1 MQFPWCFKI
10 GHWKVD
16 YDLIAAHALLCAIE
30 ANPEAQKK
38 AESGVYRRCCQT
50 AMFLSAVPQS
60 LEKLPDKVRLNYG
73 SKDKDI
79 YQGVIMDIMFRNSFS
94 HDQSSLLDHLLWLKT
109 TNQACDTSTHFIA
122 VSSIGSFNM
131 LCTRS
136 STFLPIENEGFKP
149 AMKNAQDSA
158 KAFASLG
165 EYNFFSF
172 FALLLDKKSQNLFLM

>member
-1 MQFPWCFKI
+1 MFSLYRHCMGFCTI
-10 GHWKVD
+10 GIWKVD

-30 ANPEAQKK
+30 ANPEAQAK

-50 AMFLSAVPQS
+50 AVFLSAVPQS
-60 LEKLPDKVRLNYG
+60 FEKLPKKVRQNYG
-73 SKDKDI
+73 TKDKDI
-79 YQGVIMDIMFRNSFS
+79 YQGVIMEEMFRNSFALE
-94 HDQSSLLDHLLWLKT
+94 HSSLFDRLLRLKSA
-109 TNQACDTSTHFIA
+109 NQGYDISSHFIA

-165 EYNFFSF
+165 EYDVLSF
-172 FALLLDKKSQNLFLM
+172 FICP